1 MPAGTTGNVALMPDN
16 LSLFDLAFPDRPDLR
31 LEKKHAASFGGLL
44 CGVDEAGRGP
54 WAGPVVTAAVI
65 LDYANVPDGLDDS
78 KKLTEARREELF
90 EQIVRSA
97 HVAVASSSPASIDRL
112 NIRSA
117 TLSAMVRAV
126 HHLDLTPQYVLVDGR
141 DVPSGLKQA
150 GQALIKGDGRCLCV
164 AAASIVAKV
173 TRDRMMVSLEEHFP
187 GYGFAQHKGYGVPR
201 HQAALQALGPSPHH
215 RMSFRPV
222 RLAAENCET

>member
-1 MPAGTTGNVALMPDN
+1 MTVS
-16 LSLFDLAFPDRPDLR
+16 LSLFDLAFPDSPDLKVER
-31 LEKKHAASFGGLL
+31 QHAAAFSGLI

-65 LDYANVPDGLDDS
+65 LDYDRVPVGLDDS

-90 EQIVRSA
+90 EQIVATA
-97 HVAVASSSPASIDRL
+97 HVAVSAASPAAIDRQ
-112 NIRSA
+112 NIRTA
-117 TLSAMVRAV
+117 TLTSMVRAV
-126 HHLDLTPQYVLVDGR
+126 GGLAIVPDYVLVDGR
-141 DVPSGLKQA
+141 DVPIGLKQP

-173 TRDRMMVSLEEHFP
+173 TRDRMMVRLESHCP
-187 GYGFAQHKGYGVPR
+187 GYGFARHKGYGVPQ
-201 HQAALQALGPSPHH
+201 HQEALERLGPSPHH

-222 RLAAENCET
+222 RLAAGETV

>member
-1 MPAGTTGNVALMPDN
+1 MAFSP
-16 LSLFDLAFPDRPDLR
+16 SLFDLAFGDCPDPLVERR
-31 LEKKHAASFGGLL
+31 HADSFEGRL

-65 LDYANVPDGLDDS
+65 LDYDRLPVGLNDS

-90 EQIVRSA
+90 EEIVSSA
-97 HVAVASSSPASIDRL
+97 FVSVAAAAPATIDRV
-112 NIRSA
+112 NIRTA
-117 TLSAMVRAV
+117 TLTSMVRAV
-126 HHLDLTPQYVLVDGR
+126 NGLTQAPDYVLVDGR
-141 DVPSGLKQA
+141 DVPPGLVQQ

-173 TRDRMMVSLEEHFP
+173 TRDRLMVQLEEHCP
-187 GYGFAQHKGYGVPR
+187 GYGFAQHKGYGVPL
-201 HQAALQALGPSPHH
+201 HQEALTRLGPSAHH

-222 RLAAENCET
+222 RVAAGEPG

>member
-1 MPAGTTGNVALMPDN
+1 MTGTP
-16 LSLFDLAFPDRPDLR
+16 SLFDLAFPDRPDLS
-31 LEKKHAASFGGLL
+31 LERRYALDFDGLL

-65 LDYANVPDGLDDS
+65 LDYERVPDGLDDS
-78 KKLTEARREELF
+78 KKLSEAKREALYLD
-90 EQIVRSA
+90 IVSSA
-97 HVAVASSSPASIDRL
+97 WICVASASPATIDRL
-112 NIRSA
+112 NIRAA

-126 HHLDLTPQYVLVDGR
+126 NGLPKRPSYALIDGR
-141 DVPSGLKQA
+141 DIPPGLSQP

-173 TRDRMMVSLEEHFP
+173 TRDRMMVRLEDRFP

-201 HQAALQALGPSPHH
+201 HQEALEALGPTVHH
-215 RMSFRPV
+215 RMSFKPV
-222 RLAAENCET
+222 RLAAEVSSD